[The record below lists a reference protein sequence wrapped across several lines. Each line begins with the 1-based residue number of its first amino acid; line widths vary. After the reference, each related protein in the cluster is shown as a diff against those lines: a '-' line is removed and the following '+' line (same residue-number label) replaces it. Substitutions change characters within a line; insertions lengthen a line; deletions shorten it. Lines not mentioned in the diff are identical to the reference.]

1 MPGTPCAAC
10 PLRAR
15 SAFGANTPEEIAFI
29 QSFKRRELLVE
40 PGFQFIREGAGA
52 GDLYTLLEGW
62 AFRLR
67 TLSDGRRQILNFLLP
82 GDFIGLQ
89 ENLAGTSE
97 YGVETLTRSRL
108 CVFPRDRLWD
118 LYRQFPGLGFDL
130 TWLGSYEERMV
141 DENLLSVG
149 RRNAEERIAMLLL
162 HLFKRVESLGMVD
175 ADRSVPF
182 PITQQDIADAL
193 GLSLVHTNRSL
204 RKLERLG
211 LHQLRGKRLRLL
223 QPKALQKLA
232 DYYETPLRSRPLI

>member
-1 MPGTPCAAC
+1 MPGTSCATC

-15 SAFGANTPEEIAFI
+15 TAFGANTPEEIAFI

-97 YGVETLTRSRL
+97 YGVETLTLARL

-118 LYRQFPGLGFDL
+118 LYREYPGLGFDL

-162 HLFKRVESLGMVD
+162 HLFKRVASLGMVD
-175 ADRSVPF
+175 ADRAVPF
-182 PITQQDIADAL
+182 PITQQHIADAL

-204 RKLERLG
+204 RKLERMG
-211 LHQLRGKRLRLL
+211 LHQLSGKRLRLL
-223 QPKALQKLA
+223 QPKALERLA
-232 DYYETPLRSRPLI
+232 DYYETPLRQRPLI